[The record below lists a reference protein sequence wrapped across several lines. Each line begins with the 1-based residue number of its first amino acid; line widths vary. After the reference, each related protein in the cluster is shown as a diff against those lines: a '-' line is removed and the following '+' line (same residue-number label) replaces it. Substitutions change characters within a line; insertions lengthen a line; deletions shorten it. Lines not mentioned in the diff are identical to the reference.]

1 LQDSRTVIAALS
13 NRLANRDSIGM
24 GDDEILEQKNTDR
37 KRLWLNIRRIIVG
50 FWNKMRRMCDRE
62 EKRREEGSWKEIIAA
77 LAAYYY
83 LFGDLVA

>member
-13 NRLANRDSIGM
+13 NRFANRDSIGM
-24 GDDEILEQKNTDR
+24 GDDEVLEQKNTDR

-62 EKRREEGSWKEIIAA
+62 EKRRRELEGGYIP
-77 LAAYYY
+77 
-83 LFGDLVA
+83 V